1 LYIAIEWANKGDLK
15 GYIRS
20 CAMQSE
26 KIECEKIV
34 DYVKQLAEAL
44 HHMHEKRI
52 IHRDLKPAN
61 ILIFGDG
68 TLKLSDLGLGRYM
81 SNETIKAFSR
91 VGTPL
96 YMSPEVVIFYNTDYK
111 RCWLRF

>member
-1 LYIAIEWANKGDLK
+1 MNNELYIAIEWANKGDLK
-15 GYIRS
+15 AYIRS

-26 KIECEKIV
+26 KIECERIV
-34 DYVKQLAEAL
+34 DFVKQLADAL
-44 HHMHEKRI
+44 NHMHEKRI

-61 ILIFGDG
+61 ILIFGES

-81 SNETIKAFSR
+81 SNETMKAFSR

-96 YMSPEVVIFYNTDYK
+96 YMSPEV
-111 RCWLRF
+111 RLRNVNKIEFL